1 MNRRAI
7 IIATSVIAEYVM
19 KYFAFILIA
28 GLVTILSRA
37 AETPALSG
45 PRYVAVVTCF
55 NGKVDSGSSCS
66 TKPTQEPAP
75 DPKVKVSRGMTCGF
89 PGKVSDLQW
98 EYVGQRGAADLY
110 RIARRFPSDTP
121 NARTTTNTIAFT
133 GKRIKVF
140 EDADQVVVMETPKK

>member
-1 MNRRAI
+1 
-7 IIATSVIAEYVM
+7 M
-19 KYFAFILIA
+19 KYFAFIILFA
-28 GLVTILSRA
+28 GLVPVLSSV

-45 PRYVAVVTCF
+45 PRYVAAVTCF
-55 NGKVDSGSSCS
+55 NGKLDSGSSCS

-89 PGKVSDLQW
+89 AGKVSELQW

-121 NARTTTNTIAFT
+121 SARTATNTIAFT
-133 GKRIKVF
+133 GKRVTVF